1 MKRQHKPLPSYFELC
16 TLKLYLQKNGFA
28 LGNLSQKK
36 TEKVCPSVKPRGEG
50 GQRGPTRQ
58 KINSQSLE
66 DTQVRYIS
74 QKYTLDITHF
84 GKIHLKNT

>member
-1 MKRQHKPLPSYFELC
+1 MHYLFFDFSLTFLNSNLSFKSKVNMKRQQKPLPSYFELC

-28 LGNLSQKK
+28 LRNLSQKK

-58 KINSQSLE
+58 KNVLF
-66 DTQVRYIS
+66 
-74 QKYTLDITHF
+74 K
-84 GKIHLKNT
+84 